1 MHDVIQGG
9 FVSLCCYIFISIF
22 IVRYDN
28 LVSSEYKV
36 PYFLSVTAGLNVTRC
51 VDLAEDCEDSSS
63 TNSAEQ
69 QEQLTRQAEE
79 RKVYVRRVSS
89 RVYHRVR
96 STATT
101 PSAFPHLFQCVLLVG
116 LNLDS
121 DKKTK
126 VPYIKTKYPLDVSE
140 CVYLVEVLGKHL
152 N

>member
-1 MHDVIQGG
+1 M
-9 FVSLCCYIFISIF
+9 Y
-22 IVRYDN
+22 
-28 LVSSEYKV
+28 
-36 PYFLSVTAGLNVTRC
+36 SVVVGLTAARC
-51 VDLAEDCEDSSS
+51 VESNTHGEDNIS

-89 RVYHRVR
+89 RVYHCVR

-101 PSAFPHLFQCVLLVG
+101 PSAFPHLFHCILLVG
-116 LNLDS
+116 LNLDPS

-140 CVYLVEVLGKHL
+140 CIYLVEACQKNGVSA
-152 N
+152 